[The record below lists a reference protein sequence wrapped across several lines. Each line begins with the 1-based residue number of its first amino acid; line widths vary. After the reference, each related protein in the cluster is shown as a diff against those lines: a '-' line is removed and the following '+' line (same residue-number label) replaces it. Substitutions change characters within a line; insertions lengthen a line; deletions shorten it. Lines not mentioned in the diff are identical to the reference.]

1 MKPEI
6 HTLASTEIYRNRWM
20 TLKEDK
26 IQRADGS
33 EGIYSVIE
41 KDDFVVILPVEDDS
55 IFVVEQYRY
64 PIGERTIELPQGSWE
79 LDPGATPEA
88 LAAGELQEETG
99 LIADRWQYVGYQ
111 KLAQGYSAQG
121 YHIYLASDLH
131 YQGQNLDAEEVGLT
145 ARKMKISEFLQQV
158 LEGKVTDATSVT
170 AFLLARA
177 KGLID

>member
-6 HTLASTEIYRNRWM
+6 HTLASTEIYRNRWL

-41 KDDFVVILPVEDDS
+41 KNDFVVILPVEGDH
-55 IFVVEQYRY
+55 IYVVEQFRY
-64 PIGERTIELPQGSWE
+64 PLGQRTIELPQGSWE
-79 LDPGATPEA
+79 LAPDAAPED
-88 LAAGELQEETG
+88 LAAGELLEETG
-99 LIADRWQYVGYQ
+99 LIAGQLEHVGYQ

-121 YHIYLASDLH
+121 YHIFLASNLS

-145 ARKMKISEFLQQV
+145 ARKIKTVEFLE
-158 LEGKVTDATSVT
+158 LILAGKITDATSVT

-177 KGLID
+177 KNLID

>member
-88 LAAGELQEETG
+88 LAAGELQ
-99 LIADRWQYVGYQ
+99 
-111 KLAQGYSAQG
+111 
-121 YHIYLASDLH
+121 
-131 YQGQNLDAEEVGLT
+131 
-145 ARKMKISEFLQQV
+145 
-158 LEGKVTDATSVT
+158 
-170 AFLLARA
+170 
-177 KGLID
+177 